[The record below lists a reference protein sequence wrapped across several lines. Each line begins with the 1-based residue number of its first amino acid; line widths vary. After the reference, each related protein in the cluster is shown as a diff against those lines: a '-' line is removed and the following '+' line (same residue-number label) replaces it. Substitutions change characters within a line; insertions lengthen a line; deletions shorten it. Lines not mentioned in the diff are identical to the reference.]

1 MYLTK
6 STNMRYPIFFF
17 AVLVLSLQS
26 CGQKPQTSSKNS
38 ETTKSDTTMDNQV
51 KKTDEEWKKSLTPD
65 QYYVLREKGTERPF
79 TGKLLLTK
87 DKGIYRCAACGNEL
101 FSSDM
106 KFDSHC
112 GWPSF
117 DREIKG
123 GKIITHTDT
132 TFGMVRTEIMC
143 ARCGSHLGHIFD
155 DGPTETGKRYCVN
168 SVSLDFLPADSTE
181 AKK

>member
-1 MYLTK
+1 
-6 STNMRYPIFFF
+6 MRYSIILF
-17 AVLVLSLQS
+17 AALTISLQS
-26 CGQKPQTSSKNS
+26 CGQSPKTDSKTSK
-38 ETTKSDTTMDNQV
+38 TDKTMDTPV
-51 KKTDEEWKKSLTPD
+51 KKTEEEWKKTLSPD
-65 QYYVLREKGTERPF
+65 QYYVLREKGTESPYS
-79 TGKLLLTK
+79 GKLYLTK
-87 DKGIYRCAACGNEL
+87 DKGVYKCAACGNEL
-101 FSSDM
+101 FTSDM

-123 GKIITHTDT
+123 GKITTHTDT
-132 TFGMVRTEIMC
+132 SHGMVRTEIMC

-168 SVSLDFLPADSTE
+168 SISLDFIPADSTE

>member
-1 MYLTK
+1 
-6 STNMRYPIFFF
+6 MRYSFILF
-17 AVLVLSLQS
+17 AALAISLGS
-26 CGQKPQTSSKNS
+26 CGQKNQTSSNNS
-38 ETTKSDTTMDNQV
+38 ATTKTDQAMDIPV
-51 KKTDEEWKKSLTPD
+51 KKTDEEWKKELTPD
-65 QYYVLREKGTERPF
+65 QYYVLREKGTERPY
-79 TGKLLLTK
+79 TGKLYLTK
-87 DKGIYRCAACGNEL
+87 DKGVYRCAACGNEL
-101 FSSDM
+101 FTSDM

-132 TFGMVRTEIMC
+132 SFGMVRTEIMC

-168 SVSLDFLPADSTE
+168 SVSLDFIPADSMG